1 MFRLQLIAPVAACLL
16 SLTPATASESGRP
29 VGGGAPGIGAAPSG
43 CPVMT
48 MKGTVVGA
56 DIETGLLQFTADGKQ
71 GTLQTDKKT
80 SLRIPGVPRKLANLS
95 KIEKDAEAKVTF
107 CADDGK
113 VLSVKVLKKNEG

>member
-1 MFRLQLIAPVAACLL
+1 MG
-16 SLTPATASESGRP
+16 S
-29 VGGGAPGIGAAPSG
+29 APSG

-48 MKGTVVGA
+48 MRGVVLDA
-56 DIETGLLQFTADGKQ
+56 DVETGLLQFTADGKQ

-80 SLRIPGVPRKLANLS
+80 SLRIPGVPRKQANLS
-95 KIEKDAEAKVTF
+95 KIEKDSEAKVTF